1 MSAPA
6 RIAVFVLLS
15 VGLIALA
22 LALAPSDPP
31 PSPPGSESAPATV
44 AVPGS
49 DLIAAAA
56 RRKARLDRAASA
68 FIGAYLRYG
77 VGDLS
82 APVVRSIDRLSTA
95 GFGRYLLRAA
105 PRPLGRRGAARIVEL
120 ESTFLD
126 PAADRALVRGVARR
140 PDGPEEFSFVFV
152 LRGGRWLAARAAE

>member
-15 VGLIALA
+15 AGLIALA

-31 PSPPGSESAPATV
+31 TSPPRSESAPAPL

-68 FIGAYLRYG
+68 FTGAYLRYG

-82 APVVRSIDRLSTA
+82 APVSRLIDRLSTA
-95 GFGRYLLRAA
+95 GFGRYLLGAA
-105 PRPLGRRGAARIVEL
+105 PRPLGGGVARIVEL
-120 ESTFLD
+120 EATFLD